1 MNPIRFA
8 QADKVFHAPPGM
20 DNCCDIHAA
29 VVQWSGGQT
38 SVLTAWRPTPE
49 ELVRLNLGEPVF
61 LMVSG
66 QGMPPVA
73 LAVGNPLEA
82 APEKMW

>member
-1 MNPIRFA
+1 MNPVRFA

-20 DNCCDIHAA
+20 NNCCDIHAA
-29 VVQWSGGQT
+29 VVQWAGGQI

-61 LMVSG
+61 LSVCG
-66 QGMPPVA
+66 EGMPPVA
-73 LAVGNPLEA
+73 LMVGNPLEA
-82 APEKMW
+82 GGEQT

>member
-1 MNPIRFA
+1 VNPVRFE
-8 QADKVFHAPPGM
+8 QANTVMRAPAGM
-20 DNCCDIHAA
+20 ENCCDVHAA
-29 VVQWSGGQT
+29 VVQWSDGSH

-73 LAVGNPLEA
+73 LAVGNPLDH
-82 APEKMW
+82 APEKS